1 MSHVLVV
8 DSFSENLHFSAAK
21 ALYRRSLGYSAL
33 KEDDSAEKDLARA
46 LELVPQD
53 AAINAELDKVR
64 ARKKEKRDKGKGK
77 AREEPDPS
85 QSSGSSTRWG
95 LRRRRASEDL
105 VEERR
110 LQEEHTIYYR
120 QNMLIII
127 RAISRST
134 YNNNSQ
140 LPDWVE
146 YFLIGCIL
154 EDPSHRPASQSASF
168 EIRKCI

>member
-8 DSFSENLHFSAAK
+8 DSLSENLHFSAAK

-33 KEDDSAEKDLARA
+33 KEDDSAEKDLSRA

-110 LQEEHTIYYR
+110 LQEEQH
-120 QNMLIII
+120 
-127 RAISRST
+127 RASSETDRRNADDTNRTLSG
-134 YNNNSQ
+134 SEGKKSEA
-140 LPDWVE
+140 P
-146 YFLIGCIL
+146 
-154 EDPSHRPASQSASF
+154 
-168 EIRKCI
+168 RKRMPVRGI